1 MNPEDAVVDEIDR
14 LVEESLTKPWHQVSG
29 YDNNIGQPRCRC
41 GADWHGLPTA
51 FCPGSDTEGPLPP
64 TGVVNHDSAPKAAM
78 RRIVEDITPF
88 ARPVTPHPQS
98 FPVFVEG
105 VLSRMFSTLHTYDTS
120 GESDE

>member
-51 FCPGSDTEGPLPP
+51 FCPGWMMMLPDGHV
-64 TGVVNHDSAPKAAM
+64 TGV
-78 RRIVEDITPF
+78 
-88 ARPVTPHPQS
+88 
-98 FPVFVEG
+98 G
-105 VLSRMFSTLHTYDTS
+105 LSRNEQLKAIGNGVVPAQALAALEQLVPIAEQVAS
-120 GESDE
+120 

>member
-41 GADWHGLPTA
+41 GADWHGLPTT

-64 TGVVNHDSAPKAAM
+64 ISALEAAM
-78 RRIVEDITPF
+78 RRI
-88 ARPVTPHPQS
+88 
-98 FPVFVEG
+98 
-105 VLSRMFSTLHTYDTS
+105 SRMFSTLHTYDTS

>member
-41 GADWHGLPTA
+41 GANWHGLPTA

-64 TGVVNHDSAPKAAM
+64 TGVVNECLSAASIFA
-78 RRIVEDITPF
+78 EDINPF
-88 ARPVTPHPQS
+88 ARPATPHPQI

-120 GESDE
+120 GEPDE